1 LETVIARLK
10 IKDGQEDA
18 ALKKLETMAGAVEQN
33 EPKAMAYAVHRLRDD
48 PSQIVFFE
56 MYEDGDSLRS
66 HNTTDHMKAFQEN
79 FGDVFDLTEVKIER
93 LERVGGFVR

>member
-10 IKDGQEDA
+10 IKDGKEDD
-18 ALKKLETMAGAVEQN
+18 ALKKLEAMAGAVEQN
-33 EPKAMAYAVHRLRDD
+33 EPNALAYAVHRIKDD

-56 MYEDGDSLRS
+56 MYQDEEALKS
-66 HNTTDHMKAFQEN
+66 HNQTDHMKKFQEN
-79 FGDVFDLTEVKIER
+79 FGDVFDLTQIKIER

>member
-1 LETVIARLK
+1 METVIARLK
-10 IKDGQEDA
+10 IKDGKEDE

-33 EPKAMAYAVHRLRDD
+33 EPNALAYAVHRMKDD

-56 MYEDGDSLRS
+56 LYEDGETLRS
-66 HNTTDHMKAFQEN
+66 HNRTDHMKAFQEN
-79 FGDVFDLTEVKIER
+79 FGDIFDVSQIKIER